1 MPARV
6 PEDLDRILHDL
17 RGPLNAATMHVELL
31 KRVVGVGSPGADS
44 VKALQY
50 ELERLGEMI
59 TTAIGIAA
67 VERGDLTSVD
77 LRAVV
82 EQALRRHELAGVEI
96 EDAAWPRV
104 VGDPRLLAQAVE
116 QLALNAV
123 EATAAHGPGTA
134 VPRVRPARAGQ
145 GHVAIVVRDF
155 GPGLRSTNP
164 KVLIRLFGST
174 KPGHRGVGLLVAERI
189 ARLHGGSLRFASPGV
204 GAEVS
209 LLLPATAQP

>member
-1 MPARV
+1 MTSNLARVDVDTNKDALQQAGEVRHPGGEVGPDPVMAARV

-104 VGDPRLLAQAVE
+104 VGSCNDYNQE
-116 QLALNAV
+116 EEFQ
-123 EATAAHGPGTA
+123 
-134 VPRVRPARAGQ
+134 RV
-145 GHVAIVVRDF
+145 
-155 GPGLRSTNP
+155 
-164 KVLIRLFGST
+164 
-174 KPGHRGVGLLVAERI
+174 
-189 ARLHGGSLRFASPGV
+189 
-204 GAEVS
+204 
-209 LLLPATAQP
+209 